1 MNAQPQRKGSEWG
14 TGTEEDPVG
23 FLGTEAFPCP
33 PFLVW
38 REQTSVS
45 LMFLEFQWPKS
56 KQLAIRE
63 ERGHRDKGGAAKKQ
77 WCRLRAGSWSYLKG
91 YTVSLSSLQN

>member
-1 MNAQPQRKGSEWG
+1 MG

-56 KQLAIRE
+56 KQLAISE
-63 ERGHRDKGGAAKKQ
+63 ERRHRDKGEQPRSNGAGFEWGPGPTSRDTQ
-77 WCRLRAGSWSYLKG
+77 YL
-91 YTVSLSSLQN
+91 